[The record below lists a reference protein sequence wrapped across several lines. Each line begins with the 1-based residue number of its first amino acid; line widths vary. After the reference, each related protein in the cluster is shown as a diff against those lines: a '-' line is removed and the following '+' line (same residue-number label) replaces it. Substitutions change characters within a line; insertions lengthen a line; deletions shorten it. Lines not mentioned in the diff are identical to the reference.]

1 MVSGGTR
8 ALDFFQGPPVVFTQF
23 SVKFTML
30 IKPIVTDLVIFRVIP
45 FTCLL
50 YTSDAAD
57 DPEIV

>member
-45 FTCLL
+45 FTEQYL
-50 YTSDAAD
+50 
-57 DPEIV
+57 E